1 MEFEPYTGNG
11 QIAQEG
17 TQINTLFDQTHAV
30 TNTIVSIFCLL
41 YTDIN
46 PVLYI
51 DSIIY
56 PVNTKHLY
64 NIHTM
69 LDRRRRGRESR
80 RPQSLA
86 RVSIEYRTS

>member
-1 MEFEPYTGNG
+1 MEFEPYIGNG

-30 TNTIVSIFCLL
+30 TNTIQLL

-46 PVLYI
+46 PTLYI

-56 PVNTKHLY
+56 PVNTEHLY
-64 NIHTM
+64 NIYTII
-69 LDRRRRGRESR
+69 LDQRRRGRESR
-80 RPQSLA
+80 CPQSLA
-86 RVSIEYRTS
+86 KRLYRV